1 MSNNQEQENALLS
14 LGEWINDLKGLVDQ
28 MNSLQEAINI
38 ETDDDTKGLL
48 KDKRNK
54 YYHSTLE
61 SISHISDDI
70 SIMQQFITADVES
83 AVAFTQNISTNL
95 SNNINALSTSFNKL
109 TKMQNELKAN
119 SLNVDE
125 IAECVKQLCK
135 YVQAEEHVASSS
147 SMSPRTQP
155 ASMPDELCL

>member
-109 TKMQNELKAN
+109 TK
-119 SLNVDE
+119 
-125 IAECVKQLCK
+125 IAK
-135 YVQAEEHVASSS
+135 
-147 SMSPRTQP
+147 
-155 ASMPDELCL
+155 